1 MLIEE
6 FAAFKNQYANYPVW
20 GDSEIVGYDKVEIDL
35 SNNIYQAA
43 KSVDYVKDVDNLVPQ
58 YLKDVE
64 AKKIC

>member
-1 MLIEE
+1 MI
-6 FAAFKNQYANYPVW
+6 
-20 GDSEIVGYDKVEIDL
+20 KVEIDL